1 MKKIRCIVQGAA
13 ILLLFCSPQL
23 QAQQVVVT
31 DSISTAFF
39 PALSYNSDFGF
50 MTGGLL
56 QRYHYK
62 KNHPPFFSFLTISG
76 IISTKGLAS
85 GFIELDKP
93 NAFGTDMRLQGFIYG
108 ARFFND
114 PFFGIGNYQKIPN
127 STSTSEDLY
136 FFQSFS
142 TGLEIR
148 GRYPLHVSNTG
159 KRFELMGI
167 LTFDYET
174 PWDNGQDRLIM
185 QQAPLGFDG
194 GRTLYL
200 GTGFVW
206 EGRNSEFRPT
216 SGRYAESTVQTSQ
229 EWLGSSYQSFTLDGE
244 VRNYFSFFL
253 LKEIT
258 LANRFYFKHTSGDV
272 PYWNLA
278 YAGDEESIRGYPAR
292 RFLDD
297 NVAILNTELRT
308 WLFRIDAIK
317 GEFGGTL
324 FFDLGR
330 TFPNGESLQTITNDL
345 KYSFGLGG
353 TGSFF
358 TPDFIL
364 RTDVGFSDEGVGV
377 YFTAGYLF

>member
-1 MKKIRCIVQGAA
+1 MKKIRSLVQGAV

-23 QAQQVVVT
+23 KAQQIVVT
-31 DSISTAFF
+31 DSISTAFL

-50 MTGGLL
+50 MFGGLV

-62 KNHPPFFSFLTISG
+62 KEQPPFFSFLTIAG

-93 NAFGTDMRLQGFIYG
+93 NAFGTETRLIASVYG
-108 ARFFND
+108 ARFLND

-127 STSTSEDLY
+127 STRTSDDLY

-142 TGLEIR
+142 SGFDIR
-148 GRYPLHVSNTG
+148 ARYPLRISSTG
-159 KRFELMGI
+159 KHFDLLSI

-174 PWDNGQDRLIM
+174 PWDNGTDRLIM
-185 QQAPLGFDG
+185 QQAPLGVDG

-216 SGRYAESTVQTSQ
+216 SGRYAESTIQTSQ
-229 EWLGSSYQSFTLDGE
+229 DWLGSSYSSFTVDGE
-244 VRNYFSFFL
+244 MRNYISFFL

-278 YAGDEESIRGYPAR
+278 YAGDEESLRGYPAR

-297 NVAILNTELRT
+297 NVLFLNTELRT
-308 WLFRIDAIK
+308 WLFKIKAIK

-324 FFDLGR
+324 FFDIGR
-330 TFPNGESLQTITNDL
+330 TFPNGESLRTITNDL
-345 KYSFGLGG
+345 KYSFGFGG
-353 TGSFF
+353 TSSFF

-364 RTDVGFSDEGVGV
+364 RTDVGFSDEGVGI
-377 YFTAGYLF
+377 YFTSGYMF